1 MIASFSDLLAAAAS
15 QPEPQRLLF
24 LFASADGQGKAKGKQ
39 RGTLQP
45 LMCVDKLPAE
55 LDSFRA
61 LADEADQISR
71 DWDFVFIAG
80 LNGANGQPPSSEDA
94 EPHLNQ
100 MVNDLMGG
108 HNMARYVVLDRQ
120 ENPVMLQAG

>member
-1 MIASFSDLLAAAAS
+1 MIASFSDLLAAAES
-15 QPEPQRLLF
+15 QQQPQRLLF

-39 RGTLQP
+39 RGTIQP
-45 LMCVDKLPAE
+45 VMCVDKLPSE
-55 LDSFRA
+55 LDRFQS

-80 LNGANGQPPSSEDA
+80 LNGANGQPPSTEEA

-100 MVNDLMGG
+100 MVNDLMSGQ
-108 HNMARYVVLDRQ
+108 NMARYVVLDRR